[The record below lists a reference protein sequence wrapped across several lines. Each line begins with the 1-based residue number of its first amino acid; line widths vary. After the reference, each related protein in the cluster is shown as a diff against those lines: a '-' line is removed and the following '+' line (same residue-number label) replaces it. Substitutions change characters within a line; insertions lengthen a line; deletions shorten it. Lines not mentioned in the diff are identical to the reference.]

1 MPCPVVPDIRTE
13 VWAKLIA
20 NLAGGPFSVVTRL
33 GVRDAFADPL
43 LREAVYRN
51 AEEARAIA
59 AALGRPLP
67 AAASE
72 RVRAS
77 NMVHKPSI
85 LQDLELGRPMEIDTI
100 FTLPLKLARLAGV
113 ETPRLDLMVALAK
126 QAARS
131 AGLYPPIG

>member
-1 MPCPVVPDIRTE
+1 VPDIRSDL
-13 VWAKLIA
+13 WAKLLA
-20 NLAGGPFSVVTRL
+20 NLAGGPFSILTRL
-33 GVRDAFADPL
+33 GVRDTFADPV
-43 LREAVYRN
+43 LREAVFHC

-67 AAASE
+67 PAASE

-100 FTLPLKLARLAGV
+100 FTLPLKLARLAGL